1 MDYVKVRMRQW
12 GRPAIVAFV
21 IAVDLL
27 LTLSSHHAPGTAAS
41 LGEIV
46 GWTVFVV
53 LTVGLT
59 VVLVRRA
66 AAGLHAL
73 RVRRTYV
80 KLLRS
85 ESLDLDTTSN

>member
-1 MDYVKVRMRQW
+1 MKMRQW
-12 GRPAIVAFV
+12 GRPGLVAFI

-46 GWTVFVV
+46 GWAVFVV
-53 LTVGLT
+53 LTVGLA
-59 VVLVRRA
+59 VVIVRRI

-73 RVRRTYV
+73 RVRRTYEQ
-80 KLLRS
+80 LLRR
-85 ESLDLDTTSN
+85 ESLG